1 MLIRR
6 LTERKSQAAD
16 GGQKRW
22 LFESLS
28 PPSLTLF
35 YTEKNR
41 NMVIDRDAIPKQE
54 ATTTTTHHH
63 QTIRD
68 VGQTAATHN
77 ST

>member
-1 MLIRR
+1 
-6 LTERKSQAAD
+6 
-16 GGQKRW
+16 
-22 LFESLS
+22 
-28 PPSLTLF
+28 
-35 YTEKNR
+35 
-41 NMVIDRDAIPKQE
+41 MVIDRDAIPKQE